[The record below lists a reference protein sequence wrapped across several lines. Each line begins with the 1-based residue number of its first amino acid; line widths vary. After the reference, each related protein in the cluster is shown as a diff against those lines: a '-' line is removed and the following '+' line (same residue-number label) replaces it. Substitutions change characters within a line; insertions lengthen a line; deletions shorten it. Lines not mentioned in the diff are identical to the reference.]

1 MTTMKELLNHL
12 REQAEEYLN
21 LGNSKEQSNLSTLFH
36 IKGRGMEQ
44 VLDAIEEQLKK
55 ENCNK

>member
-1 MTTMKELLNHL
+1 MKELLNHL